1 MQNKNNKIEMPANHQ
16 RAFSSTLFLIEKML
30 LEIEELLAPN
40 RENMV
45 EIVEDIDAEEKQRIL
60 TRILEIKT
68 ELEELNERYVLTK
81 QQLTE
86 SHFVNSRRTKI
97 WELLHDSSVKRMN
110 AYGPFPDDLK
120 NTYEDDIRRLLELV
134 KEL

>member
-1 MQNKNNKIEMPANHQ
+1 MPANHQ

-30 LEIEELLAPN
+30 LEIEELFAPN

-45 EIVEDIDAEEKQRIL
+45 EVVSDIDPEEKQRIL
-60 TRILEIKT
+60 AGIQEIKT
-68 ELEELNERYVLTK
+68 ELQALNERYMLKK

-86 SHFVNSRRTKI
+86 SHFVNSRITKI

-110 AYGPFPDDLK
+110 AYGPFPDELK
-120 NTYEDDIRRLLELV
+120 NTYEDDIRRLLKLV
-134 KEL
+134 EKL